1 MRDTIW
7 VLGVN
12 NVIIQWGGMIPNA
25 NTTNWRLPVSYTNNG
40 YKIVFNQI
48 NGTSGSQ
55 ANLAVTARSTTSFNI
70 FASSAERK
78 YGILWISIGY

>member
-1 MRDTIW
+1 M
-7 VLGVN
+7 
-12 NVIIQWGGMIPNA
+12 PNA
-25 NTTNWRLPVSYTNNG
+25 DTTNWRLPVSYTNNH

-48 NGTSGSQ
+48 NGTTGSQ

-70 FASSAERK
+70 FASGKGRK